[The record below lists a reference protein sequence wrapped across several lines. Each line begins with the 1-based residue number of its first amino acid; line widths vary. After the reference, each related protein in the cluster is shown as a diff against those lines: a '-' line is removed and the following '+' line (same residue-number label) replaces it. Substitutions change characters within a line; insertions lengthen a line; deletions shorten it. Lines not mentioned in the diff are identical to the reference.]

1 MSRTRRSARTLA
13 GVAGAVALTGLLIS
27 GCGAGQISQTALQ
40 VAAVNGANA
49 TVGSVDL
56 RDVQIAYP
64 TAPAGPDALYRQG
77 GAAPIVATLVNTGT
91 VADRLLSVTSPAAA
105 SVQVEGD
112 ATMPQDIAL
121 VSQGNL
127 QLSPTNAK
135 RVQLVAEGLTRPVPA
150 GAQVPMTFVF
160 ERAGSVTLTVPTG
173 VPHTEGAPGHAPE
186 RASTGSEE
194 SGANGAETGFNSETG
209 GQAEVPPVDRP
220 NPVPAGEGA
229 EVAPGNEGSGAGGAA
244 GN

>member
-13 GVAGAVALTGLLIS
+13 GVAGAAALTGLLLS
-27 GCGAGQISQTALQ
+27 GCGTGQISQTSRQ
-40 VAAVNGANA
+40 VAAVNGANV

-64 TAPAGPDALYRQG
+64 TTPAGPDALYRQG
-77 GAAPIVATLVNTGT
+77 GAAPLVATLVNTAP

-105 SVQVEGD
+105 SVQIQGD
-112 ATMPQDIAL
+112 PTMPQDIAL
-121 VSQGNL
+121 VSPGNL

-150 GAQVPMTFVF
+150 GAQIPMTFVF
-160 ERAGSVTLTVPTG
+160 ERAGSVTVTVPTG
-173 VPHTEGAPGHAPE
+173 VPHTAGSPGHAPE
-186 RASTGSEE
+186 RASFDSEE
-194 SGANGAETGFNSETG
+194 SGTNGAETGVNSETG
-209 GQAEVPPVDRP
+209 GQAEAPPVDRP

-229 EVAPGNEGSGAGGAA
+229 PVAPGNEGSGAGGAA

>member
-13 GVAGAVALTGLLIS
+13 GVAGAAALTGLLLS
-27 GCGAGQISQTALQ
+27 GCGTGQISQTSRQ

-56 RDVQIAYP
+56 RDVQVAYP

-77 GAAPIVATLVNTGT
+77 GAAPLVATLVNTAP

-105 SVQVEGD
+105 SVQIQGD
-112 ATMPQDIAL
+112 LTMPQDIAL
-121 VSQGNL
+121 VSPGNL

-150 GAQVPMTFVF
+150 GAQIPMTFVF
-160 ERAGSVTLTVPTG
+160 EKAGSVTVTVPTG
-173 VPHTEGAPGHAPE
+173 VPHTAGSSGHAPE
-186 RASTGSEE
+186 RASFDSEE
-194 SGANGAETGFNSETG
+194 SGTNGAETGVNSETG
-209 GQAEVPPVDRP
+209 GQAEAPPVDRP

-229 EVAPGNEGSGAGGAA
+229 PVAPGNEGSGAGGAA

>member
-13 GVAGAVALTGLLIS
+13 GVAGAAALTGLLLS
-27 GCGAGQISQTALQ
+27 GCGTGQISQTSRQ

-56 RDVQIAYP
+56 RDVQVAYP

-77 GAAPIVATLVNTGT
+77 GAAPLVATLVNTAP

-105 SVQVEGD
+105 SVQIQGD
-112 ATMPQDIAL
+112 PTMPQDIAL
-121 VSQGNL
+121 VSPGNL

-150 GAQVPMTFVF
+150 GAQIPMTFVF
-160 ERAGSVTLTVPTG
+160 EKAGSVTVTVPTG
-173 VPHTEGAPGHAPE
+173 VPHTAGSPGHAPE
-186 RASTGSEE
+186 RASFDSEE
-194 SGANGAETGFNSETG
+194 SGTNGAETGVNSETG
-209 GQAEVPPVDRP
+209 SQAEAPPVDRP

-229 EVAPGNEGSGAGGAA
+229 PVAPGNEGSGAGGAA

>member
-1 MSRTRRSARTLA
+1 MSRTRRSTRTLA
-13 GVAGAVALTGLLIS
+13 GVAGAAALTGLLLS
-27 GCGAGQISQTALQ
+27 GCGTGQISQTSRQ
-40 VAAVNGANA
+40 VAAVNGANV

-64 TAPAGPDALYRQG
+64 TTPAGPDALYRQG
-77 GAAPIVATLVNTGT
+77 GAAPLVATLVNTAP

-105 SVQVEGD
+105 SVQIQGD
-112 ATMPQDIAL
+112 PTMPQDIAL
-121 VSQGNL
+121 VSPGNL

-150 GAQVPMTFVF
+150 GAQIPMTFVF
-160 ERAGSVTLTVPTG
+160 EKAGSVTVTVPTG
-173 VPHTEGAPGHAPE
+173 VPHAAGSPGHAPE
-186 RASTGSEE
+186 RASFDSEE
-194 SGANGAETGFNSETG
+194 SGTNGAETGVNSETG
-209 GQAEVPPVDRP
+209 GQAEAPPVDRP

-229 EVAPGNEGSGAGGAA
+229 PVAPGNEGSGAGGAG

>member
-1 MSRTRRSARTLA
+1 MSRTRRSARALA
-13 GVAGAVALTGLLIS
+13 GVAGAAALTGLLLS
-27 GCGAGQISQTALQ
+27 GCGTGQISQTSRQ

-56 RDVQIAYP
+56 RDVQVAYP

-77 GAAPIVATLVNTGT
+77 GAAPLVATLVNTAP

-105 SVQVEGD
+105 SVQIQGD
-112 ATMPQDIAL
+112 PTMPQDIAL
-121 VSQGNL
+121 VSPGNL

-150 GAQVPMTFVF
+150 GAQIPMTFVF
-160 ERAGSVTLTVPTG
+160 EKAGSVTVTVPTG
-173 VPHTEGAPGHAPE
+173 VPHTAGSPGHAPE
-186 RASTGSEE
+186 RASFDSEE
-194 SGANGAETGFNSETG
+194 SGTNGAETGVNSETG
-209 GQAEVPPVDRP
+209 GQAEAPPVDRP

-229 EVAPGNEGSGAGGAA
+229 PVAPGNEGSGAGGAA

>member
-13 GVAGAVALTGLLIS
+13 GVASAAALTGLLLS
-27 GCGAGQISQTALQ
+27 GCGTGQISQTSRQ

-56 RDVQIAYP
+56 RDVQVAYP

-77 GAAPIVATLVNTGT
+77 GAAPLVATLVNTAP
-91 VADRLLSVTSPAAA
+91 VADRLLSVTSPAAE
-105 SVQVEGD
+105 SVQIQGD
-112 ATMPQDIAL
+112 PTMPQDIAL
-121 VSQGNL
+121 VSPGNL

-150 GAQVPMTFVF
+150 GAQIPMTFVF
-160 ERAGSVTLTVPTG
+160 EKAGSVTVTVPTG
-173 VPHTEGAPGHAPE
+173 VPHTAGSPGHAPE
-186 RASTGSEE
+186 RASFDSEE
-194 SGANGAETGFNSETG
+194 SGTNGAETGVNSETG
-209 GQAEVPPVDRP
+209 GQAEAPPVDRP

-229 EVAPGNEGSGAGGAA
+229 PVAPGNEGSGAGGAA

>member
-13 GVAGAVALTGLLIS
+13 GVAGAAALTGLLLS
-27 GCGAGQISQTALQ
+27 GCGAGQISQTSRQ

-56 RDVQIAYP
+56 RDVQVAYP

-77 GAAPIVATLVNTGT
+77 GAAPLVATLVNTAP

-105 SVQVEGD
+105 SVQIQGD
-112 ATMPQDIAL
+112 PTMPQDIAL
-121 VSQGNL
+121 VSPGNL

-150 GAQVPMTFVF
+150 GAQIPMTFVF
-160 ERAGSVTLTVPTG
+160 EKAGSVTVTVPTG
-173 VPHTEGAPGHAPE
+173 VPHTAGSSGHAPE
-186 RASTGSEE
+186 RASFDSEE
-194 SGANGAETGFNSETG
+194 SGTNGAETGMNSETG
-209 GQAEVPPVDRP
+209 GQAEAPPVDRP

-229 EVAPGNEGSGAGGAA
+229 PVAPGNEGSGAGGAG

>member
-1 MSRTRRSARTLA
+1 MSRTRRSTRTLA
-13 GVAGAVALTGLLIS
+13 GVAGAAALTGLLLS
-27 GCGAGQISQTALQ
+27 GCGTGQISQTSRQ
-40 VAAVNGANA
+40 VAAVNGANV

-64 TAPAGPDALYRQG
+64 TTPAGPDALYRQG
-77 GAAPIVATLVNTGT
+77 GAAPLVATLVNTAP

-105 SVQVEGD
+105 SVQIQGD
-112 ATMPQDIAL
+112 PTMPQDIAL
-121 VSQGNL
+121 VSPGNL

-150 GAQVPMTFVF
+150 GAQIPMTFVF
-160 ERAGSVTLTVPTG
+160 EKAGSVTVTVPTG
-173 VPHTEGAPGHAPE
+173 VPHAAGSPGHAPE
-186 RASTGSEE
+186 RASFDSEE
-194 SGANGAETGFNSETG
+194 SGTNGAETGVNSETG
-209 GQAEVPPVDRP
+209 GQAEAPPVDRP

-229 EVAPGNEGSGAGGAA
+229 PVAPGNEGSGAGGAA

>member
-13 GVAGAVALTGLLIS
+13 GVAGAAALTGLLLS
-27 GCGAGQISQTALQ
+27 GCGTGQISQTSRQ

-56 RDVQIAYP
+56 RDVQVAYP

-77 GAAPIVATLVNTGT
+77 GAAPLVATLVNTAP
-91 VADRLLSVTSPAAA
+91 VADRLLSVTSPAAE
-105 SVQVEGD
+105 SVQIQGD
-112 ATMPQDIAL
+112 PTMPQDIAL
-121 VSQGNL
+121 VSPGNL

-150 GAQVPMTFVF
+150 GAQIPMTFVF
-160 ERAGSVTLTVPTG
+160 EKAGSVTVTVPTG
-173 VPHTEGAPGHAPE
+173 VPHTAGSPGHAPE
-186 RASTGSEE
+186 RASFDSEE
-194 SGANGAETGFNSETG
+194 SGTNGAETGVNSETG
-209 GQAEVPPVDRP
+209 GQAEAPPVDRP

-229 EVAPGNEGSGAGGAA
+229 PVAPGNEGSGAGGAA

>member
-13 GVAGAVALTGLLIS
+13 GVAGAAALTGLLLS
-27 GCGAGQISQTALQ
+27 GCGTGQISQTSRQ

-56 RDVQIAYP
+56 RDVQVAYP

-77 GAAPIVATLVNTGT
+77 GAAPLVATLVNTAP

-105 SVQVEGD
+105 SVQIQGD
-112 ATMPQDIAL
+112 PSMPQDIAL
-121 VSQGNL
+121 VSPGNL

-150 GAQVPMTFVF
+150 GAQIPMTFVF
-160 ERAGSVTLTVPTG
+160 EKAGSVTVTVPTG
-173 VPHTEGAPGHAPE
+173 VPHTAGSPGHAPE
-186 RASTGSEE
+186 RASFDSEE
-194 SGANGAETGFNSETG
+194 SGTNGAETGVNSETG
-209 GQAEVPPVDRP
+209 GQAEAPPVDRP

-229 EVAPGNEGSGAGGAA
+229 PVAPGNEGSGAGGAA

>member
-13 GVAGAVALTGLLIS
+13 GVAGAAALTGLLLS
-27 GCGAGQISQTALQ
+27 GCGTGQISQTSRQ

-56 RDVQIAYP
+56 RDVQVAYP

-77 GAAPIVATLVNTGT
+77 GAAPLVATLVNTAP

-105 SVQVEGD
+105 SVQIQGD
-112 ATMPQDIAL
+112 PTMPQDIAL
-121 VSQGNL
+121 VSPGNL

-150 GAQVPMTFVF
+150 GAQIPMTFVF
-160 ERAGSVTLTVPTG
+160 EKAGSVTVTVPTG
-173 VPHTEGAPGHAPE
+173 VPHTAGSPGHAPE
-186 RASTGSEE
+186 RASFDSEE
-194 SGANGAETGFNSETG
+194 SGTNGAETGVNSETG
-209 GQAEVPPVDRP
+209 GQAEAPPVDRP

-229 EVAPGNEGSGAGGAA
+229 PVAPGNEGSGAGGAA

>member
-13 GVAGAVALTGLLIS
+13 GVAGAAALTGLLLS
-27 GCGAGQISQTALQ
+27 GCGTGQISQTSRQ

-77 GAAPIVATLVNTGT
+77 GAAPLVATLVNTAP

-105 SVQVEGD
+105 SVQIQGD
-112 ATMPQDIAL
+112 PSMPQDIAL
-121 VSQGNL
+121 VSPGNL

-150 GAQVPMTFVF
+150 GAQIPMTFVF
-160 ERAGSVTLTVPTG
+160 EKAGSVTVTVPTG
-173 VPHTEGAPGHAPE
+173 VPHTAGSPGHAPE
-186 RASTGSEE
+186 RASFDSEE
-194 SGANGAETGFNSETG
+194 SGTNGAETGVNSETG
-209 GQAEVPPVDRP
+209 GQAEAPPVDRP

-229 EVAPGNEGSGAGGAA
+229 PVAPGNEGSGAGGAA

>member
-13 GVAGAVALTGLLIS
+13 GVAGAAALTGLLLS
-27 GCGAGQISQTALQ
+27 GCGTGQISQTSRQ
-40 VAAVNGANA
+40 VAAVNGANV

-64 TAPAGPDALYRQG
+64 TTPAGPDALYRQG
-77 GAAPIVATLVNTGT
+77 GAAPLVATLVNTAP

-105 SVQVEGD
+105 SVQIQGD
-112 ATMPQDIAL
+112 PTMPQDIAL
-121 VSQGNL
+121 VSPGNL

-150 GAQVPMTFVF
+150 GAQIPMTFVF
-160 ERAGSVTLTVPTG
+160 EKAGSVTVTVPTG
-173 VPHTEGAPGHAPE
+173 VPHTAGSPGHAPE
-186 RASTGSEE
+186 RASFDSEE
-194 SGANGAETGFNSETG
+194 SGTNGAETGVNSETG
-209 GQAEVPPVDRP
+209 GQAEAPPVDRP

-229 EVAPGNEGSGAGGAA
+229 PVAPGNEGSGAGGAA

>member
-13 GVAGAVALTGLLIS
+13 GVAGAAALTGLLLS
-27 GCGAGQISQTALQ
+27 GCGTGQISQTSRQ
-40 VAAVNGANA
+40 VAAVNGANV

-64 TAPAGPDALYRQG
+64 TTPAGPDALYRQG
-77 GAAPIVATLVNTGT
+77 SAAPLVATLVNTAP

-105 SVQVEGD
+105 SVQIQGD
-112 ATMPQDIAL
+112 PTMPQDIAL
-121 VSQGNL
+121 VSPGNL

-150 GAQVPMTFVF
+150 GAQIPMTFVF
-160 ERAGSVTLTVPTG
+160 EKAGSVTVTVPTG
-173 VPHTEGAPGHAPE
+173 VPHVAGSPGHAPE
-186 RASTGSEE
+186 RASFDSEE
-194 SGANGAETGFNSETG
+194 SGNGAETGVNSETG
-209 GQAEVPPVDRP
+209 GQAEAPPVDRP

-229 EVAPGNEGSGAGGAA
+229 PVAPGNEGSGAGGAA

>member
-13 GVAGAVALTGLLIS
+13 GVAGAAALTGLLLS
-27 GCGAGQISQTALQ
+27 GCGTGQISQTSRQ

-56 RDVQIAYP
+56 RDVQVAYP

-77 GAAPIVATLVNTGT
+77 GAAPLVATLVNTAP

-105 SVQVEGD
+105 SVQIQGD
-112 ATMPQDIAL
+112 PTMPQDIAL
-121 VSQGNL
+121 VSPGNL

-150 GAQVPMTFVF
+150 GAQIPMTFVF
-160 ERAGSVTLTVPTG
+160 EKAGSVTVTVPTG
-173 VPHTEGAPGHAPE
+173 VPHTAGSPGHAPE
-186 RASTGSEE
+186 RASFDSEE
-194 SGANGAETGFNSETG
+194 SGTNGAETGVNSETG
-209 GQAEVPPVDRP
+209 GQAEAPPVDRP

-229 EVAPGNEGSGAGGAA
+229 PVTPGNEGSGAGGAA

>member
-13 GVAGAVALTGLLIS
+13 GVAGAAALTGLLLS
-27 GCGAGQISQTALQ
+27 GCGAGQISQTSRQ

-56 RDVQIAYP
+56 RDVQVAYP

-77 GAAPIVATLVNTGT
+77 GAAPLVATLVNTAP

-105 SVQVEGD
+105 SVQIQGD
-112 ATMPQDIAL
+112 PTMPQDIAL
-121 VSQGNL
+121 VSPGNL

-150 GAQVPMTFVF
+150 GAQIPMTFVF
-160 ERAGSVTLTVPTG
+160 EKAGSVTVTVPTG
-173 VPHTEGAPGHAPE
+173 VPHTAGSSGHAPE
-186 RASTGSEE
+186 RASFDSEE
-194 SGANGAETGFNSETG
+194 SGTNGAETGVNSETG
-209 GQAEVPPVDRP
+209 GQAEAPPVDRP

-229 EVAPGNEGSGAGGAA
+229 PVAPGNEGSGAGGAA

>member
-13 GVAGAVALTGLLIS
+13 GVAGAAALTGLLLS
-27 GCGAGQISQTALQ
+27 GCGTGQISQTSRQ

-56 RDVQIAYP
+56 RDVQVAYP

-77 GAAPIVATLVNTGT
+77 GAAPLVATLVNTAP

-105 SVQVEGD
+105 SVQIQGD
-112 ATMPQDIAL
+112 PTMPQDIAL
-121 VSQGNL
+121 VSPGNL

-150 GAQVPMTFVF
+150 GAQIPMTFVF
-160 ERAGSVTLTVPTG
+160 EKAGSVTVTVPTG
-173 VPHTEGAPGHAPE
+173 VPHTAGSSGHAPE
-186 RASTGSEE
+186 RASFDSEE
-194 SGANGAETGFNSETG
+194 SGTNGAETGVNSETG
-209 GQAEVPPVDRP
+209 GQAEAPPVDRP

-229 EVAPGNEGSGAGGAA
+229 PVAPGNEGSGAGGAA

>member
-13 GVAGAVALTGLLIS
+13 GVAGAAALTGLLLS
-27 GCGAGQISQTALQ
+27 GCGTGQISQTSRQ
-40 VAAVNGANA
+40 VAAVNGANV

-64 TAPAGPDALYRQG
+64 TTPAGPDALYRQG
-77 GAAPIVATLVNTGT
+77 GAAPLVATLVNTAP

-105 SVQVEGD
+105 SVQIQGD
-112 ATMPQDIAL
+112 PTMPQDIAL
-121 VSQGNL
+121 VSPGNL

-150 GAQVPMTFVF
+150 GAQIPMTFVF
-160 ERAGSVTLTVPTG
+160 EKAGSVTVTVPTG
-173 VPHTEGAPGHAPE
+173 VPHAAGSPGHAPE
-186 RASTGSEE
+186 RASFDSEE
-194 SGANGAETGFNSETG
+194 SGTNGAETGVNSETG
-209 GQAEVPPVDRP
+209 GQAEAPPVDRP

-229 EVAPGNEGSGAGGAA
+229 PVAPGNEGSGAGGAA